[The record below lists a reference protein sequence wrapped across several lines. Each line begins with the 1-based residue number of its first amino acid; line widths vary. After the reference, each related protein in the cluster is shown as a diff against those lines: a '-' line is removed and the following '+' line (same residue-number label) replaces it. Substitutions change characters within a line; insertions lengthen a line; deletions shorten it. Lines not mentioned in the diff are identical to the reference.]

1 MIEIRESE
9 IHYPKEIFA
18 LADHKSL
25 LWAIC
30 LLNPGLGELSHSLP
44 QLGDPL
50 IMSLLLLGVSIPLS
64 LGCIRTQ
71 TCILSGRSLIF
82 ACRLGCPQCWAMY
95 SPKCKSLS
103 LKVFNV
109 WYISLFIFWEKKRKT
124 QQATV
129 LSKISL
135 FSISGQNTYQTCFTQ
150 SCQF

>member
-1 MIEIRESE
+1 MKFTT
-9 IHYPKEIFA
+9 PKIY
-18 LADHKSL
+18 L
-25 LWAIC
+25 LWLITK
-30 LLNPGLGELSHSLP
+30 LSHSLP

-135 FSISGQNTYQTCFTQ
+135 FFYLWAKHISNMFH
-150 SCQF
+150 SKLSVLK